1 VTELVFVRHGRTEI
15 NATGR
20 LQGRLDASLDELG
33 ERQARALAAEVRRRS
48 DSVAAVVSSPL
59 RRALQTAA
67 AFGAPIEVDER
78 FVELDYGDLD
88 GVRLTDVP
96 AETWTEW
103 RSDTSFRPPGGESLL
118 DLGIRVRLGCEDWA
132 SRGVDGAVVIV
143 SHVSPIKAAVAWAL
157 GVGDEVSWRMRLDPA
172 SITRIVADAAG
183 SDVRPSLHSFN
194 EGSHLLEL

>member
-1 VTELVFVRHGRTEI
+1 MTELVFVRHGRTEI

-33 ERQARALAAEVRRRS
+33 DRQARALAAEVHRRS
-48 DSVAAVVSSPL
+48 DSIAAVVSSPL

-88 GVRLTDVP
+88 GVRLADVP
-96 AETWTEW
+96 VETWAEW
-103 RSDTSFRPPGGESLL
+103 RSDPSFRPPGGESLL

-132 SRGVDGAVVIV
+132 SRGVDGAIVIV

-157 GVGDEVSWRMRLDPA
+157 GVGDGVSWRMRLDPA
-172 SITRIVADAAG
+172 SITRIVADGAG

-194 EGSHLLEL
+194 EWSHLLEL